1 MSDVDVLS
9 PRDVPLGGPRAMTVR
24 RTLPQRA
31 RTMIGAWCFAD
42 HYGPDDIAETGGM
55 EVAPHPHTG
64 LQTVSWLFSGE
75 IEHRDSLGSHAYVR
89 PGELNLMTGGHG
101 ISHSEVSTPR
111 TTILHGVQLW
121 VALPEK
127 HRHAERNFQHH
138 VPEPL
143 RIHGAEIR
151 VFLGSL
157 AGQESPVATFTPL
170 LGAEIVLEPRATVTF
185 AVDPGFEHGLLVDHG
200 DVRMADTLLRP
211 AELGYAQPGATALTL
226 TNESDGPAR
235 TVLLG
240 GTPFEEEI
248 VMWWN
253 FIGRSH
259 EDIVRARE
267 DWANASDRFGAVEG
281 YPGDRLPAP
290 VLPNAVIT
298 PRGNPPRRRP
308 APEGHPMT
316 ESPASPAAATVE
328 RNDARHRYEIL
339 VDGKRAG
346 LTAYRDRGEQ
356 RVFFHTEV
364 DDAFAGQGL
373 AAQLVQYALTDVRD
387 LGMRIVPVCPYVAKF
402 LKKHDEFA
410 DITEPVTPEV
420 LAWLDTELG

>member
-1 MSDVDVLS
+1 
-9 PRDVPLGGPRAMTVR
+9 
-24 RTLPQRA
+24 
-31 RTMIGAWCFAD
+31 
-42 HYGPDDIAETGGM
+42 
-55 EVAPHPHTG
+55 
-64 LQTVSWLFSGE
+64 
-75 IEHRDSLGSHAYVR
+75 
-89 PGELNLMTGGHG
+89 
-101 ISHSEVSTPR
+101 
-111 TTILHGVQLW
+111 
-121 VALPEK
+121 
-127 HRHAERNFQHH
+127 
-138 VPEPL
+138 
-143 RIHGAEIR
+143 
-151 VFLGSL
+151 
-157 AGQESPVATFTPL
+157 VATFTPL

-240 GTPFEEEI
+240 GTPFEEQI

-420 LAWLDTELG
+420 LAWLDAELG